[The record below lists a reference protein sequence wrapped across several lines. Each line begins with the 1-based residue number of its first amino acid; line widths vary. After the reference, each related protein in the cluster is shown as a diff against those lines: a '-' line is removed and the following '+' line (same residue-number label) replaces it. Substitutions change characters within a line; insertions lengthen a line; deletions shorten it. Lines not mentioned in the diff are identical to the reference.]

1 MKTPE
6 MRRGRRAEGTE
17 VSLEVIESMLD
28 DLLEHELSTAP
39 HVLRTLVVELNAD
52 LPAVREVAAHLT
64 PQQRHGLRPLP
75 APLPL
80 VPPIANVYAAIE
92 LSDADRDVLLAAAL
106 RLDDRLDPLLEFA
119 TRTAHEILVGPAGPH
134 LVIHAGRYRFAD
146 PRLAIWLRETTA
158 AAVQVQVHERL
169 ETVFRRR
176 GDRVSADWHRA
187 RSSLHGDP
195 ATASELIPIA
205 RELSE
210 AGDTDRALLV
220 AAEAA
225 EHAVGVERDE
235 ARLVAGAAAI
245 GAGYAAE
252 AGQWLGDLFPEG
264 AERWRLQGLG
274 GLIVALAHIHG
285 DVPDIDPA
293 ALRPRT
299 DDHDDWY
306 SWTRAAALAAVLC
319 AERGD
324 RGGMRTWL
332 DALREGCARV
342 GAERELRDPV
352 VALSWLL
359 TGEQETIAVEGS
371 GPVSGSVLAALRAA
385 LDGDIDG
392 GLRTLANGD
401 GTMGG
406 EADPFVAG
414 FEHSPLVRAYR
425 EVAETLLLVWRGDI
439 SLARERL
446 ITGSIAAPVAMPFA
460 GLAVVL
466 ARRLDL
472 AVLGTLGPFARSLTA
487 ALPPGLR
494 VDRLVDSGIEAYLD
508 GAFAKAAAS
517 LQLWQDRGA
526 PEAALGVPGL
536 DEVSPAG
543 GERDDDRRR
552 VEPLEQSLARELRR
566 RVSAAADGRW
576 RSEFAAVH
584 AEARMLRSPFS
595 RASVEAMLGVHS
607 MIRDDH
613 ATARRYL
620 QTARSLFADAGAA
633 AWAASIDRRLALF
646 QAQKGP
652 PEESPDLLAS
662 CRHAWESLL
671 TSREL
676 EVAMLVVGGAP
687 NRDIAERLIV
697 SVRTVEVHL
706 GRVFS
711 KLDVRSRVEL
721 TVLAHRTSRHL

>member
-6 MRRGRRAEGTE
+6 MRRRRPTE
-17 VSLEVIESMLD
+17 DTGVPLEIIESMLD

-39 HVLRTLVVELNAD
+39 HVLGTLVVELNAD
-52 LPAVREVAAHLT
+52 LPTVREVAAHLT

-80 VPPIANVYAAIE
+80 VPPIANVFAAVE
-92 LSDADRDVLLAAAL
+92 FDDADRNLLLAAAL
-106 RLDDRLDPLLEFA
+106 CLDDRLDPLLEFA
-119 TRTAHEILVGPAGPH
+119 ALTAHEILAGKAGPH
-134 LVIHAGRYRFAD
+134 LVLHAGRYRFAD

-158 AAVQVQVHERL
+158 AAVQVEVHERL
-169 ETVFRRR
+169 DAIFRSR
-176 GDRVSADWHRA
+176 GEQVNADWHRA
-187 RSSLHGDP
+187 RSSLRGDP

-210 AGDTDRALLV
+210 AGDADRALLL
-220 AAEAA
+220 ASEAA
-225 EHAVGVERDE
+225 AHAVGVDRDE
-235 ARLVAGAAAI
+235 ARLVAGAAAV

-252 AGQWLGDLFPEG
+252 AGEWLGTLFPEG
-264 AERWRLQGLG
+264 AESYRLQGLG
-274 GLIVALAHIHG
+274 GLIVALAHLHG
-285 DVPDIDPA
+285 DVPDIDPV

-299 DDHDDWY
+299 DDRDDWY
-306 SWTRAAALAAVLC
+306 SWTRATALAAVLC

-324 RGGMRTWL
+324 RSRMRIWL
-332 DALREGCARV
+332 DAVREGCARV

-359 TGEQETIAVEGS
+359 AGEQESTVAEGS
-371 GPVSGSVLAALRAA
+371 GPVSGSVLGALRAG
-385 LDGDIDG
+385 LDGDIDS
-392 GLRTLANGD
+392 GLRMLANGESA
-401 GTMGG
+401 MVG
-406 EADPFVAG
+406 EIDPFVAG
-414 FEHSPLVRAYR
+414 FEHSPLVHAYR
-425 EVAETLLLVWRGDI
+425 AVAETLLLVWRGDI
-439 SLARERL
+439 SVARERL
-446 ITGSIAAPVAMPFA
+446 IAASIAVPVTMPFA

-494 VDRLVDSGIEAYLD
+494 VDRLVDRGIEAYLG
-508 GAFAKAAAS
+508 GAFAKAGAF

-526 PEAALGVPGL
+526 PEAVFGVPGL
-536 DEVSPAG
+536 DEVAPAE
-543 GERDDDRRR
+543 GEHHDDRRR
-552 VEPLEQSLARELRR
+552 VEPLEQSMARDLRR
-566 RVSAAADGRW
+566 RVSAAADSRW
-576 RSEFAAVH
+576 RNECAAVH
-584 AEARMLRSPFS
+584 AEARMLRSPFA
-595 RASVEAMLGVHS
+595 RARVEAMLGIHS
-607 MIRDDH
+607 LIRDDH
-613 ATARRYL
+613 APARRYL
-620 QTARSLFADAGAA
+620 QTARNLFADAGAA
-633 AWAASIDRRLALF
+633 AWAESVDRRLERL
-646 QAQKGP
+646 QP
-652 PEESPDLLAS
+652 DDSPSESSDLLAS

-687 NRDIAERLIV
+687 NRDIAEQLIL

-711 KLDVRSRVEL
+711 KLDVRTRVEL